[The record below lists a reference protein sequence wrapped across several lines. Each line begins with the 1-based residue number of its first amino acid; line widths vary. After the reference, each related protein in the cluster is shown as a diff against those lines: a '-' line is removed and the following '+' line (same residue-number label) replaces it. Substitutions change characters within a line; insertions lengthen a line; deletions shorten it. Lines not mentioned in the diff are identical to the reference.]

1 METVELG
8 GGGEGRGAID
18 HLHKGVRFVKNN
30 YGQAIIKQAISE
42 FPKPTNSKWGPLE
55 NLSFEY

>member
-1 METVELG
+1 MKIKTAEAG
-8 GGGEGRGAID
+8 AGKGAID

-42 FPKPTNSKWGPLE
+42 FPKPTNSK
-55 NLSFEY
+55 